1 MPHRSSAR
9 PATRNIARLLASR
22 VSRVSRAAPL
32 AAAAA
37 AALMLAAC
45 KLPVHEQS
53 SAPPPDPF
61 NPAATQL
68 LDNTQWQLVEWKRA
82 DGTLRALPGANTAN
96 GAPTDTA
103 GTAGAPNARPVT
115 LDLSTASGQRRA
127 SGFSG
132 CNRYMGSYTLKD
144 GLISFGQLAGTRMAC
159 IGAGGEIEGPYL
171 DALAHIQRTG
181 VQMRDPQA
189 LLLILDNGDRLT
201 FARPGSSAAAVAP
214 SGASGASSAAAP
226 AKQGE

>member
-1 MPHRSSAR
+1 MPHRSSTR
-9 PATRNIARLLASR
+9 PAARNLARLLASR
-22 VSRVSRAAPL
+22 VSCAAPF

-37 AALMLAAC
+37 AALVLAAC
-45 KLPVHEQS
+45 KLPVHQDT

-82 DGTLRALPGANTAN
+82 DGTLRAVPGANTDSGAAN
-96 GAPTDTA
+96 GA
-103 GTAGAPNARPVT
+103 TAGAPEARPVT

-144 GLISFGQLAGTRMAC
+144 GLLSFGRLAGTLMAC
-159 IGAGGEIEGPYL
+159 AGSGGEIEGPYL

-181 VQMRDPQA
+181 VQMREPQS
-189 LLLILDNGDRLT
+189 LLLILENGDRLT
-201 FARPGSSAAAVAP
+201 FTHPGPSAATAAP
-214 SGASGASSAAAP
+214 AGASATAAP